1 MRGRRQAG
9 VQREQE
15 FSKRLISDIRALLW
29 VVTVGG
35 LLLAAYCIRTG
46 YTGALPWLT
55 AMVGLPWT
63 AHGVVCSNYLSMA
76 KSDHRRGGITYEAA
90 KAAGFGQESDVA
102 VSIFSISRKRTSA
115 EGDRSVE
122 ALDG

>member
-76 KSDHRRGGITYEAA
+76 TSDHRRGGITYEAA
-90 KAAGFGQESDVA
+90 KAAGFGQESEN
-102 VSIFSISRKRTSA
+102 SPRI
-115 EGDRSVE
+115 
-122 ALDG
+122 